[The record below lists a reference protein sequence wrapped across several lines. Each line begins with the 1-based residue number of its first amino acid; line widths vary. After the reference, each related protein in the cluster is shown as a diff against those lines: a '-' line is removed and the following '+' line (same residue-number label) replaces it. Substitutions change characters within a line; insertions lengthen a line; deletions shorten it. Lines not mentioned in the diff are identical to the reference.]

1 MKNTVRSALLL
12 LVVLG
17 LASSLMA
24 TIDAQ
29 KQFVAAY
36 PDAKAKLGNCK
47 TCHTMAPKPTKEAP
61 GLNAYGKDL
70 EAKACD
76 KKTNTYD
83 FKKIE
88 ALDSDGDGV
97 KNADEIKAGTNPGDK
112 ASK

>member
-1 MKNTVRSALLL
+1 MKKTFQAALLL
-12 LVVLG
+12 LVILG
-17 LASSLMA
+17 VATSLTA
-24 TIDAQ
+24 TVDAQ

-47 TCHTMAPKPTKEAP
+47 TCHTMSPKPAKGAP
-61 GLNAYGKDL
+61 ELNAYGKDL
-70 EAKACD
+70 EEKALD

-83 FKKIE
+83 FKKV
-88 ALDSDGDGV
+88 AGLDSDGDGV